1 MGTCLQFTLTHLL
14 TFHTIHLQA
23 NLQHGFCI
31 LPPSEMYLGMS
42 KSPATAPVRAEGE
55 VASPEPSSELL
66 QGSDLSLLDPPADLK
81 SAYIELRSQ
90 YQRCAA
96 ALATAAHDL
105 RTPLAVISGYV
116 ELLVAGKL
124 GNLNEKQQR
133 VMEDMQVSSNRLQR
147 LVNDFLTFSSL
158 ETGAVNLR
166 NQEPQDMNA
175 CLQELSGFWL
185 PRFQEK
191 GVAFYFLSNPN
202 LEAFPFDYDR
212 VQRVVSNLLEN
223 ALKFTP
229 TGGTVWLHAEPQ
241 LWERRNSHKP
251 DEGVQERRKRNL
263 LVPNAVRVSVSDTGP
278 GIAPEYHQEIF
289 GDFFQVPDGRNNSD
303 EGMGL
308 GLAIAKRLVQAHGG
322 KIWVESEPNCGC
334 KFSFLL
340 PLKKVQ

>member
-1 MGTCLQFTLTHLL
+1 
-14 TFHTIHLQA
+14 
-23 NLQHGFCI
+23 
-31 LPPSEMYLGMS
+31 MYLGMS
-42 KSPATAPVRAEGE
+42 KLSATAPTRAEGQ
-55 VASPEPSSELL
+55 VPSAKHSSELPRDFDYSPL
-66 QGSDLSLLDPPADLK
+66 PPPSDLKA
-81 SAYIELRSQ
+81 AYLELRGQ
-90 YQRCAA
+90 YQRCAT

-116 ELLVAGKL
+116 ELFVSGKL
-124 GNLNEKQQR
+124 GNLDAKQQR

-158 ETGAVNLR
+158 ETGSVNLR

-185 PRFQEK
+185 PRFQDK

-202 LEAFPFDYDR
+202 IDAFPFDYDR

-229 TGGTVWLHAEPQ
+229 SSGTVWLHAEPQ
-241 LWERRNSHKP
+241 LWERRNTHQP
-251 DEGVQERRKRNL
+251 EDGVHERRKRNL
-263 LVPNAVRVSVSDTGP
+263 LVANAVRISVSDTGP

-289 GDFFQVPDGRNNSD
+289 GDFFQVPDGRNND

-340 PLKKVQ
+340 PLKNAQ